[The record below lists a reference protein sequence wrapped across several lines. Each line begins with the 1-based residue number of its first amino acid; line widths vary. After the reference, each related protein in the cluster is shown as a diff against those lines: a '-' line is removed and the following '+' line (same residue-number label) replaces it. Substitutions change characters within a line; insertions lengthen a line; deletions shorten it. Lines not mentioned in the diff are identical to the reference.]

1 MDQAFEEEQQH
12 LSAVYRKLE
21 GIASELEGK
30 IAKTEAEAAK
40 QLSDMREERTLD
52 FTDYENVMETAAELQ
67 SRNAEI
73 DSYNR
78 ANQVNVEKYHRA
90 QLLMRQP
97 YFAKVRLR
105 LRPGA
110 PARDIYLGSAGMADE
125 SSRHLIVDW
134 RSPVAEVYYNQES
147 GETSYE
153 ANGRT
158 IHVNL
163 EQRRQFDIDR
173 DVLKAYF
180 DTTVAIEDPL
190 LLAALSHQHSEKMQA
205 ITATIQKE
213 QNEVVRH
220 DDVPALLVQGIAGSG
235 KTSVLLQRIAFLFY
249 RERENLRPDQVYLLT
264 PNPVFGSYI
273 DEVLPNMGESNP
285 RLFTWHDFLEK
296 MGLADHGMGT
306 DTTADELRAIDAAV
320 PGFRLRPEHFCEI
333 REDGELLVKASQVR
347 SAVEKFGHLPLGSH
361 LAALVTDELH
371 DRLNARLGQLAGDEK
386 TKAAV
391 LDMDPVEQQRVFG
404 ETLNPQ
410 SDEELA
416 DYAKRYVN
424 YRFGAAHDQIEDARW
439 LNIDRIGREILDT
452 PHLSSTAY
460 LYTKIAA
467 TGITRRD
474 ARYVMID
481 EVQDYTGAQLM
492 VLARYFNKAHFLLL
506 GDPNQ
511 AIKEGTATFDEIR
524 SIFAEVRGQVDE
536 CKLMTSYRSSPEIT
550 GLFTRLMDSR
560 EAMNVS
566 SVQHAGTPAGI
577 HAYEDADEYLAAL
590 KDAVEAATSEP
601 GLCAII
607 AADRSRT
614 KWLAK
619 QLGETATYIH
629 GQMSLPAEGV
639 VVLDLPTAKGLE
651 FDHVII
657 PDAQPQAYPDT
668 PLAKRRLYT
677 ALSRATHKVTV
688 LAQGELTTLLK

>member
-110 PARDIYLGSAGMADE
+110 PARDIYLGSAGMTDE
-125 SSRHLIVDW
+125 SSRHFIVDW

-550 GLFTRLMDSR
+550 DLFTRLMDSR

>member
-110 PARDIYLGSAGMADE
+110 PARDIYLGSAGMTDE
-125 SSRHLIVDW
+125 SSRHFIVDW

-333 REDGELLVKASQVR
+333 CEDGELLVKASQVR

-410 SDEELA
+410 SNEELA

-550 GLFTRLMDSR
+550 DLFTRLMDSR

-590 KDAVEAATSEP
+590 KDAVEAAASEP

-688 LAQGELTTLLK
+688 LAQGALTSLLK

>member
-110 PARDIYLGSAGMADE
+110 PARDIYLGSAGMTDE
-125 SSRHLIVDW
+125 SSRHFIVDW

-173 DVLKAYF
+173 DALKAYF

-333 REDGELLVKASQVR
+333 REGGELLVKASQVR

-550 GLFTRLMDSR
+550 DLFTRLMDSR

-590 KDAVEAATSEP
+590 KDAVEAAASEP

-688 LAQGELTTLLK
+688 LAQGALTSLLK

>member
-12 LSAVYRKLE
+12 LSEVYRKLE

-110 PARDIYLGSAGMADE
+110 PARDIYLGSAGMTDE
-125 SSRHLIVDW
+125 TSRHFIVDW

-173 DVLKAYF
+173 DKLNAYF

-220 DDVPALLVQGIAGSG
+220 DDVPALLVRGIAGSG

-285 RLFTWHDFLEK
+285 RLFTWRDFLDA
-296 MGLADHGMGT
+296 MGLADHGLGT
-306 DTTADELRAIDAAV
+306 DTTADELRTIDATV
-320 PGFRLRPEHFCEI
+320 PGFRLRPEHFNEI
-333 REDGELLVKASQVR
+333 RENGELLVKASQVR
-347 SAVEKFGHLPLGSH
+347 TAVEKFGHLPLGSH
-361 LAALVTDELH
+361 LVALVTDELH
-371 DRLNARLGQLAGDEK
+371 DCLNARLGQLAGDEK

-391 LDMDPVEQQRVFG
+391 HDLGPIEQQRIFG

-416 DYAKRYVN
+416 DLAKRYVR

-439 LNIDRIGREILDT
+439 LNVDRIGREILGT
-452 PHLSSTAY
+452 SHLSSTAY

-511 AIKEGTATFDEIR
+511 AIKEGTASFDEIR
-524 SIFAEVRGQVDE
+524 AIFAEVRGSVDE
-536 CKLMTSYRSSPEIT
+536 CTLMTSYRSSPEIT
-550 GLFTRLMDSR
+550 DLFTRLMDSR

-577 HAYEDADEYLAAL
+577 HTYADAADYLAAL
-590 KDAVEAATSEP
+590 KEAVAEAAAEP

-619 QLGETATYIH
+619 QLGDAATYIH

-657 PDAQPQAYPDT
+657 PDAQEQAYPDT

-688 LAQGELTTLLK
+688 LAQGELTSLLQ

>member
-110 PARDIYLGSAGMADE
+110 PARDIYLGSAGMTDE
-125 SSRHLIVDW
+125 SSRHFIVDW

-333 REDGELLVKASQVR
+333 CEDGELLVKASQVR

-550 GLFTRLMDSR
+550 DLFTRLMDSR

-590 KDAVEAATSEP
+590 KDAVEAAASEP

-688 LAQGELTTLLK
+688 LAQGALTSLLK

>member
-110 PARDIYLGSAGMADE
+110 PARDIYLGSAGMTDE
-125 SSRHLIVDW
+125 SSRHFIVDW

-347 SAVEKFGHLPLGSH
+347 SALEKFGHLPLGSH

-439 LNIDRIGREILDT
+439 LNVDRIGREILGT

-550 GLFTRLMDSR
+550 DLFTRLMDSR

-639 VVLDLPTAKGLE
+639 VVLDLSTAKGLE

-688 LAQGELTTLLK
+688 LAQGALTSLLK

>member
-110 PARDIYLGSAGMADE
+110 PARDIYLGSAGMTDE
-125 SSRHLIVDW
+125 SSRHFIVDW

-333 REDGELLVKASQVR
+333 CEDGELLVKASQVR

-550 GLFTRLMDSR
+550 DLFTRLMDSR

-590 KDAVEAATSEP
+590 KDAVEAAASEP

-639 VVLDLPTAKGLE
+639 VVLDLSTAKGLE

-688 LAQGELTTLLK
+688 LAQGELTSLLK

>member
-1 MDQAFEEEQQH
+1 MDQAFEEEQRH
-12 LSAVYRKLE
+12 LSDVYRKLE

-105 LRPGA
+105 LRPNA
-110 PARDIYLGSAGMADE
+110 PARDIYLGSAGMTDE
-125 SSRHLIVDW
+125 SSRHFIVDW

-235 KTSVLLQRIAFLFY
+235 KTSVMLQRIAFLFY

-306 DTTADELRAIDAAV
+306 DTTVDELAAIDAAV
-320 PGFRLRPEHFCEI
+320 PGFRLRPEHFNEI

-347 SAVEKFGHLPLGSH
+347 SAVEKYGHLPLGSH
-361 LAALVTDELH
+361 LTALVTDELH
-371 DRLNARLGQLAGDEK
+371 DRLNARLGQLAGDEQ

-391 LDMDPVEQQRVFG
+391 LDMDPIEQQRVFG

-439 LNIDRIGREILDT
+439 LNIDRIGREILGCA
-452 PHLSSTAY
+452 HLSSTAY
-460 LYTKIAA
+460 LFTKIAA
-467 TGITRRD
+467 TGLTRRD
-474 ARYVMID
+474 ACYVMID

-511 AIKEGTATFDEIR
+511 AIKEGTASFEEIR
-524 SIFAEVRGQVDE
+524 AIFAEARGSVDE

-550 GLFTRLMDSR
+550 ELFTRLMDSR

-577 HAYEDADEYLAAL
+577 RAYEDADAYRAAL
-590 KDAVEAATSEP
+590 KDAVAAAADEP
-601 GLCAII
+601 GLCAVI
-607 AADRSRT
+607 AADRNRS

-619 QLGETATYIH
+619 QLGDTATYIH
-629 GQMSLPAEGV
+629 GQMALPAEGV

-657 PDAQPQAYPDT
+657 PDAQAQAYPDT

-688 LAQGELTTLLK
+688 LAQGELTSLLK

>member
-110 PARDIYLGSAGMADE
+110 PARDIYLGSAGMTDE
-125 SSRHLIVDW
+125 SSRHFIVDW

-550 GLFTRLMDSR
+550 DLFTRLMDSR
-560 EAMNVS
+560 EAINVS

>member
-110 PARDIYLGSAGMADE
+110 PARDIYLGSAGMTDE
-125 SSRHLIVDW
+125 SSRHFIVDW

-333 REDGELLVKASQVR
+333 CEDGELLVKASQVR

-439 LNIDRIGREILDT
+439 INVDRIGREILGT

-550 GLFTRLMDSR
+550 DLFTRLMDSR

-688 LAQGELTTLLK
+688 LAQGALTSLLK

>member
-110 PARDIYLGSAGMADE
+110 PARDIYLGSAGMTDE
-125 SSRHLIVDW
+125 SSRHFIVDW

-371 DRLNARLGQLAGDEK
+371 DRLNVRLGQLAGDEK

-439 LNIDRIGREILDT
+439 INVDRIGREILGT

-536 CKLMTSYRSSPEIT
+536 CKLMSSYRSSPEIT
-550 GLFTRLMDSR
+550 DLFTRLMDSR

-639 VVLDLPTAKGLE
+639 VVLDLSTAKGLE

-688 LAQGELTTLLK
+688 LAQGELTSLLK

>member
-110 PARDIYLGSAGMADE
+110 PARDIYLGSAGMTDE
-125 SSRHLIVDW
+125 SSRHFIVDW

-439 LNIDRIGREILDT
+439 INVDRIGREILGT

-550 GLFTRLMDSR
+550 DLFTRLMDSR

-639 VVLDLPTAKGLE
+639 VVLDLSTAKGLE

-688 LAQGELTTLLK
+688 LAQGELTSLLK

>member
-110 PARDIYLGSAGMADE
+110 PARDIYLGSAGMTDE
-125 SSRHLIVDW
+125 SSRHFIVDW

-371 DRLNARLGQLAGDEK
+371 DRLNVRLGQLAGDEK

-439 LNIDRIGREILDT
+439 INVDRIGREILGT

-550 GLFTRLMDSR
+550 DLFTRLMDSR

-639 VVLDLPTAKGLE
+639 VVLDLSTAKGLE

-688 LAQGELTTLLK
+688 LAQGELTSLLK

>member
-125 SSRHLIVDW
+125 SSRHFIVDW

-550 GLFTRLMDSR
+550 DLFTRLMDSR

>member
-110 PARDIYLGSAGMADE
+110 PARDIYLGSAGMTDE
-125 SSRHLIVDW
+125 SSRHFIVDW

-439 LNIDRIGREILDT
+439 LNIDRIGREILGT

-550 GLFTRLMDSR
+550 DLFTRLMDSR

-639 VVLDLPTAKGLE
+639 VVLDLSTAKGLE

-688 LAQGELTTLLK
+688 LAQGELTSLLK

>member
-97 YFAKVRLR
+97 YFARVRLR

-110 PARDIYLGSAGMADE
+110 PARDIYLGSAGMTDE
-125 SSRHLIVDW
+125 SSRHFIVDW

-439 LNIDRIGREILDT
+439 LNIDRIGREILGT

-550 GLFTRLMDSR
+550 DLFTRLMDSR

-590 KDAVEAATSEP
+590 KDAVEAAASEP

-677 ALSRATHKVTV
+677 ALSRATHNVTV
-688 LAQGELTTLLK
+688 LAQGALTSLLK

>member
-110 PARDIYLGSAGMADE
+110 PARDIYLGSAGMTDE
-125 SSRHLIVDW
+125 SSRHFIVDW

-306 DTTADELRAIDAAV
+306 ETTADELRAIDAAV

-439 LNIDRIGREILDT
+439 LNVDRIGREILGT

-550 GLFTRLMDSR
+550 DLFTRLMDSR

-639 VVLDLPTAKGLE
+639 VVLDLSTAKGLE

-688 LAQGELTTLLK
+688 LAQGELTSLLK

>member
-110 PARDIYLGSAGMADE
+110 PARDIYLGSAGMTDE
-125 SSRHLIVDW
+125 SSRHFIVDW

-439 LNIDRIGREILDT
+439 INVDRIGREILGT

-511 AIKEGTATFDEIR
+511 AIKEDTATFDEIR

-550 GLFTRLMDSR
+550 DLFTRLMDSR

-639 VVLDLPTAKGLE
+639 VVLDLSTAKGLE

-688 LAQGELTTLLK
+688 LAQGELTSLLK

>member
-110 PARDIYLGSAGMADE
+110 PARDIYLGSAGMTDE
-125 SSRHLIVDW
+125 SSRHFIVDW

-550 GLFTRLMDSR
+550 DLFTRLMDSR

-577 HAYEDADEYLAAL
+577 HAYEDADQYLAAL
-590 KDAVEAATSEP
+590 KDAVAAAANEP

-688 LAQGELTTLLK
+688 LAQGELTSLLK

>member
-1 MDQAFEEEQQH
+1 M
-12 LSAVYRKLE
+12 
-21 GIASELEGK
+21 
-30 IAKTEAEAAK
+30 T
-40 QLSDMREERTLD
+40 
-52 FTDYENVMETAAELQ
+52 
-67 SRNAEI
+67 
-73 DSYNR
+73 
-78 ANQVNVEKYHRA
+78 
-90 QLLMRQP
+90 
-97 YFAKVRLR
+97 
-105 LRPGA
+105 
-110 PARDIYLGSAGMADE
+110 DE
-125 SSRHLIVDW
+125 SSRHFIVDW

-550 GLFTRLMDSR
+550 DLFTRLMDSR

-688 LAQGELTTLLK
+688 LAQGELTSLLK